1 MYISKA
7 IKITMDKTSKLAKD
21 TFKNPEKMEILKKK
35 LSKTV
40 NSEDFKNLKIIFET
54 GAAVG
59 GVIMVLEYYYSPP
72 AQASQLEELQK
83 KLEEKID
90 LKVEEIKNEIIND
103 GLKTQEVK
111 TETIQ
116 REDLMEKLK
125 NLELENAENKK
136 IIENKQK
143 TLKTV
148 TGVATTAIIIL
159 LVSMIKP
166 SKAFEIIEETLKK

>member
-90 LKVEEIKNEIIND
+90 LKVEEIKNEIINAKD
-103 GLKTQEVK
+103 T
-111 TETIQ
+111 
-116 REDLMEKLK
+116 RSK
-125 NLELENAENKK
+125 N
-136 IIENKQK
+136 
-143 TLKTV
+143 
-148 TGVATTAIIIL
+148 
-159 LVSMIKP
+159 
-166 SKAFEIIEETLKK
+166 

>member
-21 TFKNPEKMEILKKK
+21 TFKNPEKLKILKKK

-40 NSEDFKNLKIIFET
+40 NSQDFKDLKLIFET

-59 GVIMVLEYYYSPP
+59 GLIMVFEYYYSPP
-72 AQASQLEELQK
+72 AQVSQIEELK
-83 KLEEKID
+83 KSLEEKID
-90 LKVEEIKNEIIND
+90 SKMEEVKNDLLND

-116 REDLMEKLK
+116 KEDIMEKLK
-125 NLELENAENKK
+125 NLELENAKNRKT
-136 IIENKQK
+136 IENNTK
-143 TLKTV
+143 TLNTVKRCCYSSNNSTPSIYHKT
-148 TGVATTAIIIL
+148 
-159 LVSMIKP
+159 K
-166 SKAFEIIEETLKK
+166 

>member
-1 MYISKA
+1 M
-7 IKITMDKTSKLAKD
+7 
-21 TFKNPEKMEILKKK
+21 
-35 LSKTV
+35 
-40 NSEDFKNLKIIFET
+40 
-54 GAAVG
+54 
-59 GVIMVLEYYYSPP
+59 
-72 AQASQLEELQK
+72 
-83 KLEEKID
+83 
-90 LKVEEIKNEIIND
+90 
-103 GLKTQEVK
+103 LKTQEVK